1 MTELILEVRHLVSSF
16 QTEHGAV
23 RAVDGV
29 NFSLSKGKTLGLVGE
44 SGSGKSV
51 TSLSLI
57 DLLPKPSGQVID
69 GQILYRGQDLR
80 RISTKELHRIR
91 GRKISMIFQEPM
103 TSLNPV
109 KTIGRQLAEVFQTH
123 FPQMKAGEVKEHC
136 LQLLQEVGIPSAR
149 QRLQE
154 YPHQLSGGMRQRVMI
169 AIALACEP
177 DILIADEPT
186 TALDVTV
193 QAQIIDLMQK
203 LQEKR
208 GMAIIFITHDLGVI
222 AEVAHEVAVMY
233 GGRIIEH
240 GSVEQIFYS
249 AKHPY
254 TKGLLSS
261 IPRLSDPPK
270 SNLRTIE
277 GMVPSL
283 QDMPRGCR
291 FQNRCPYQREICAT
305 APPAAHTV
313 VEGHEVSCYRWQDIA
328 AEEKE

>member
-16 QTEHGAV
+16 QTEIGEL

-29 NFSLSKGKTLGLVGE
+29 NFSLRKGKTLGLVGE

-57 DLLPKPSGQVID
+57 DLLPKPAGQVIA
-69 GQILYRGQDLR
+69 GEVHFRGQDLCK
-80 RISTKELHRIR
+80 IATEQLHEIR
-91 GRKISMIFQEPM
+91 GRHISMIFQEPM

-109 KTIGRQLAEVFQTH
+109 KKIGKQLAEVFQTH
-123 FPQMKAGEVKEHC
+123 FPEMKPAEIQQRC
-136 LQLLQEVGIPSAR
+136 LQLMNEVGIPSAE

-203 LQEKR
+203 LQEDH

-233 GGRIIEH
+233 GGRIVEH
-240 GSVEQIFYS
+240 GLVEQIFHNP
-249 AKHPY
+249 KHPY
-254 TKGLLSS
+254 TKGLLNS
-261 IPRLSDPPK
+261 IPRLSDVPK
-270 SNLRTIE
+270 SKLPTIE

-283 QDMPRGCR
+283 QDMPQGCR
-291 FQNRCPYQREICAT
+291 FQNRCPHQTAICMT
-305 APPAAHTV
+305 AAPAAQAV
-313 VEGHEVSCYRWQDIA
+313 SPGHEVSCFHWQKIA
-328 AEEKE
+328 EAES